1 MKPKILIVEDD
12 IEIVNILKFPLV
24 QSNFEVHAAYDGQT
38 ALDFISRNKPDLI
51 LLDLMLPKIDGLE
64 VYRLISRDDETK
76 NIPIIMLTA
85 KAEEIDRIVGL
96 ELGADD
102 YIAKPFSVREVVLR
116 VQAVLR
122 RNNNPQDSAD
132 VQSDWVKVHN
142 IQINLENRKVSCHMN
157 DGSIRDIEELT
168 ATEFELLLILTKSPG
183 RVFTRSILMNQVWGQ
198 DYYGVDRTVDTH
210 MSRLRRKLGNC
221 GDNIQTVH
229 GVGYRFKA

>member
-1 MKPKILIVEDD
+1 MNPKILLVEDD
-12 IEIVNILKFPLV
+12 IEIVNMLKLPLENA
-24 QSNFEVHAAYDGQT
+24 NFTVVAVHDGEVAI
-38 ALDFISRNKPDLI
+38 DFISKETPDLI

-64 VYRLISRDDETK
+64 VYRLVRHNNRTK

-102 YIAKPFSVREVVLR
+102 YIAKPFSIREVILR

-122 RNNNPQDSAD
+122 RNHIPRDLSQVAGDWFKVND
-132 VQSDWVKVHN
+132 VQID
-142 IQINLENRKVSCHMN
+142 IERRKVKCLSDDDSN
-157 DGSIRDIEELT
+157 PDIDLT
-168 ATEFELLLILTKSPG
+168 ATEFDLLVMLAKSPG
-183 RVFTRSILMNQVWGQ
+183 RVFSRNALMDQVWGQ

-210 MSRLRRKLGNC
+210 MSRLRRKLGTC
-221 GDNIQTVH
+221 GDHIQTVH

>member
-1 MKPKILIVEDD
+1 MNPKILLVEDD
-12 IEIVNILKFPLV
+12 IEIVNMLRVPLE
-24 QSNFEVHAAYDGQT
+24 QANFTVVAVHDGEVAI
-38 ALDFISRNKPDLI
+38 DFISKETPDLI

-64 VYRLISRDDETK
+64 VYRLVRHNNHTK

-102 YIAKPFSVREVVLR
+102 YIAKPFSIREVILR

-122 RNNNPQDSAD
+122 RNHIPKDLSQVQGNWFKAHD
-132 VQSDWVKVHN
+132 VQID
-142 IQINLENRKVSCHMN
+142 IERRKVKCLSDDDSN
-157 DGSIRDIEELT
+157 PEVELT
-168 ATEFELLLILTKSPG
+168 ATEFDLLVMLAKSPG
-183 RVFTRSILMNQVWGQ
+183 RVFNRNALMDQVWGQ

-210 MSRLRRKLGNC
+210 MSRLRRKLGTC
-221 GDNIQTVH
+221 GDHIQTVH

>member
-1 MKPKILIVEDD
+1 MNPKILLVEDD
-12 IEIVNILKFPLV
+12 IEIVNMLKLPLENA
-24 QSNFEVHAAYDGQT
+24 NFTVVAVHDGEVAI
-38 ALDFISRNKPDLI
+38 DFISKETPDLI

-64 VYRLISRDDETK
+64 VYRLVRHNNRTK

-102 YIAKPFSVREVVLR
+102 YIAKPFSIREVILR

-122 RNNNPQDSAD
+122 RNHIPRDLSQVAGNWFKVHD
-132 VQSDWVKVHN
+132 VQID
-142 IQINLENRKVSCHMN
+142 IERRKVKCLSDDDSN
-157 DGSIRDIEELT
+157 PDIDLT
-168 ATEFELLLILTKSPG
+168 ATEFDLLVMLAKSPG
-183 RVFTRSILMNQVWGQ
+183 RVFSRNILMDQVWGQ

-210 MSRLRRKLGNC
+210 MSRLRRKLGTC
-221 GDNIQTVH
+221 GDHIQTVH